1 VGGSAVHD
9 SCTSL
14 MAAVKD
20 AARVRLGLPNE
31 DITVADGFVSAG
43 TQRLALADFAGL
55 STEGSFATTIR
66 TYSYGAHACHVAVDP
81 RTGQVQIL
89 DYVAVEDI
97 GRAINPQ
104 IVHGQAIGALVQ
116 GLGGVFLDEIVYDAE
131 GQILNTSLA
140 EYLVPFATD
149 FPNVRAVTLELRRSR
164 TNPLGAKGAGEGG
177 MVAVAATAAN
187 AVAAALAPLG
197 VDLRALPLSAPRV
210 WRMIQASA
218 QS

>member
-1 VGGSAVHD
+1 V
-9 SCTSL
+9 
-14 MAAVKD
+14 AAVKD
-20 AARVRLGLPNE
+20 AATRRMGLPNE
-31 DITVADGFVSAG
+31 EITVAGGFVSAG
-43 TQRLALADFAGL
+43 NQRLSFSDFAGL
-55 STEGSFATTIR
+55 SAEGTFATTIR

-81 RTGQVQIL
+81 RTGRVQIL

-140 EYLVPFATD
+140 DYLVPFATD
-149 FPNVRAVTLELRRSR
+149 FPNVRAITLELRRSR

-197 VDLRALPLSAPRV
+197 AHVRALPLSAPRV
-210 WRMIQASA
+210 WRLINAA
-218 QS
+218 HA